1 MIDLLRD
8 RDTILVLACC
18 LIFGCVLGL
27 MCLLV
32 PLYTLALSDS
42 SLILSLVVGTFPLT
56 EILLSLL
63 SGVLSDYLGRRM
75 VIVTGF
81 VCFVGA
87 CWVCSAADSHYWLLA
102 GQILLGLGDASIFI
116 AARALLIDSSPSGK
130 QTALQGLGSAAAL
143 TGTILGPFVG
153 GCLSEVVGF
162 AATFFVGGVLAVRG
176 KKTWGMAGHL
186 FLILVTVRQYDWPL
200 RGTRPA
206 TTPMRPWLQC

>member
-1 MIDLLRD
+1 
-8 RDTILVLACC
+8 
-18 LIFGCVLGL
+18 LGL